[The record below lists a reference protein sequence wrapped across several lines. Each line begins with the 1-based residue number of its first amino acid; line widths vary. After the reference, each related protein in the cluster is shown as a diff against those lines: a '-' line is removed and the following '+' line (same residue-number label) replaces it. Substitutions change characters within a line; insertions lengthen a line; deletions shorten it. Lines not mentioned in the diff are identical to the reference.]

1 MNEVYE
7 YLKSK
12 IDIFKN
18 NNLVVATSGGPDSM
32 LLLYLLNKIRVNNE
46 FNIVCAHV
54 NHNVRK
60 ESADEQIFLK
70 EYCEKNNIIFEC
82 MKIEKYTDDNFH
94 NQARII
100 RYNFFENIMKKYN
113 SKFLFT
119 AHHGDDLIETILM
132 RITRGSTL
140 KGYSGFQK
148 ESNVNNKIYFKPL
161 ISVTKKQILEFNQ
174 ENNIPFVTDAS
185 NEKEYYTRNRYRKH
199 VLPFLKN
206 EEENVHKKYLQFSE
220 EILKYENYLEEETN
234 KYFSKVFVDNQI
246 IIDKFVLLNN
256 LIQERIIIK
265 ILDNIY
271 NDNINLIQ
279 KSNVNLILEL
289 INSNKANM
297 KLDLPKN
304 IIAIK
309 NYNNLE
315 FLIDNK
321 ITKDYNF
328 KLDKKIELETGTIEI
343 VEKSDDTSNYCIRLN
358 SNEIVLPLFI
368 RNKKDS
374 DRIEIKGLNGS
385 KKIKD
390 IYINSKIPIQNR
402 KKLPILVDSNGI
414 ILWLPGLKKSK
425 YDKAKDEKYD
435 IIVKY
440 Y

>member
-1 MNEVYE
+1 MNEVNE

-12 IDIFKN
+12 LDIFKN
-18 NNLVVATSGGPDSM
+18 SNLVVATSGGPDSM
-32 LLLYLLNKIRVNNE
+32 LLLYLLNELRDNID
-46 FNIVCAHV
+46 FNIICAHV

-82 MKIEKYTDDNFH
+82 MKIEKYSDDNFH

-100 RYNFFENIMKKYN
+100 RYNFFESIMSKYN
-113 SKFLFT
+113 SKYLFT
-119 AHHGDDLIETILM
+119 AHHGDDLMETVLM
-132 RITRGSTL
+132 RITRGSNL

-148 ESNVNNKIYFKPL
+148 ESSVNGKVYFKPL
-161 ISVTKKQILEFNQ
+161 ISVTKQQILEFNL

-199 VLPFLKN
+199 VLPFLKS
-206 EEENVHKKYLQFSE
+206 EEANVHKKYLQFSLE
-220 EILKYENYLEEETN
+220 LLKYENYLEEETN
-234 KYFSKVFVDNQI
+234 KIYPQVFVDNRI
-246 IIDKFVLLNN
+246 IINEFKLLNK
-256 LIQERIIIK
+256 LIQERIIVNV
-265 ILDNIY
+265 LDNIY
-271 NDNINLIQ
+271 NDDINLIQ
-279 KSNVNLILEL
+279 MSHINLILEL

-309 NYNNLE
+309 NYNRLE
-315 FLIDNK
+315 FINDNK
-321 ITKDYNF
+321 NVDDYNYE
-328 KLDKKIELETGTIEI
+328 LTNKIELDTGTIEI
-343 VEKSDDTSNYCIRLN
+343 VEKCEDTSNYCIRLN
-358 SNEIVLPLFI
+358 SEEIALPLFI

-374 DRIEIKGLNGS
+374 DKMEIKGLNGS

-390 IYINSKIPIQNR
+390 IYINSKIPIQDR
-402 KKLPILVDSNGI
+402 KKLPILVDKNGI